1 MLNMVILL
9 DILCSVAFFKQYDL
23 EAEYM
28 SFLRSQGRIR
38 LGPAV
43 QPTVCGHRTP

>member
-1 MLNMVILL
+1 MRNVVILL
-9 DILCSVAFFKQYDL
+9 DILYHVAVFKHIAL

-28 SFLRSQGRIR
+28 SFSRLQGRIR

-43 QPTVCGHRTP
+43 QPAVCEHRRP

>member
-1 MLNMVILL
+1 MRNVVILL
-9 DILCSVAFFKQYDL
+9 DILYHVAVFKHIVL

-43 QPTVCGHRTP
+43 PPTVCEHRTP